1 MEEIKP
7 MGFRFRKRI
16 KLFPG
21 LHLNISKRGYSIS
34 VGEKGLTTNISR
46 KGLRET
52 VSVPGTGLSYQTKT
66 VRLGQRPQRPAKA
79 PRQPVSPMSV
89 VAFVLVL
96 AAILWLLAHLH

>member
-1 MEEIKP
+1 

-34 VGEKGLTTNISR
+34 VGERGLTTNISR

-52 VSVPGTGLSYQTKT
+52 VSVPGTGLSYQTGTAEWKKAH
-66 VRLGQRPQRPAKA
+66 GAYNASRPLPAK
-79 PRQPVSPMSV
+79 RVSSASV
-89 VAFVLVL
+89 LAFVMVL
-96 AAILWLLAHLH
+96 AAVLWILSHWH

>member
-1 MEEIKP
+1 

-34 VGEKGLTTNISR
+34 VGERGLTTNISR

-52 VSVPGTGLSYQTKT
+52 VSAPGTGISYQTKT
-66 VRLGQRPQRPAKA
+66 AKWAKVPRSGQPIQKRARAK
-79 PRQPVSPMSV
+79 SV
-89 VAFVLVL
+89 NPGSVLAFVLVL
-96 AAILWLLAHLH
+96 AAILWILAHWH